1 MQDMSLHDERKD
13 EDLAKF
19 KIFKNEV
26 EACGQ
31 CILMLRSDNS
41 GKYTSVAFIDFC
53 QAHDI

>member
-1 MQDMSLHDERKD
+1 MGLHDEGKY

-31 CILMLRSDNS
+31 RILMLKSDN
-41 GKYTSVAFIDFC
+41 GGAYTNVVFTDFC